1 MKRGIVFSVSAI
13 EMPGKI
19 VVSCQKNVEGMKQK
33 MKALVLAGGLPQI
46 ELIKQLKARNIT
58 TVLADGNPN
67 ALARPYADVFYQ
79 LAIFDVEAVKE
90 VALKEKVDFL
100 ITVCADQV
108 LLVVAQV
115 SEMLGLPW
123 YIDYKTAQL
132 VSDKK
137 EMKKI
142 FWENHIPTS
151 RYVEMDELDWNKIA
165 HLEYPLVVKPVDAYS
180 SKGVRKALNSEE
192 LAVYFAEAA
201 QISRTGGVIV
211 EEFVAGDEIS
221 VDIYV
226 EDGVAKLLC
235 VSNSEKINN
244 ADRFIIFRGRY
255 PVAASAEIL
264 EQIQNVAQQIA
275 DAFGLKNCPMLIQ
288 MINDGKRVSVLEF
301 CARTGGNMKYL
312 LIKRSCGFDV
322 IKAVIDL
329 TLGEKPH
336 VELTAPE
343 AKYIVNDFIYCK
355 PGVYDRLEGFEELR
369 QEGILADYYSLRP
382 QGMCVSGVSSSS
394 DRIAGITV
402 VADTLEEFNRRHRI
416 IVDSVKIID
425 SEGNDIMRHDLLPDL
440 V

>member
-1 MKRGIVFSVSAI
+1 
-13 EMPGKI
+13 
-19 VVSCQKNVEGMKQK
+19 

-46 ELIKQLKARNIT
+46 ELINQLKARGVT
-58 TVLADGNPN
+58 TVLADGNAN
-67 ALARPYADVFYQ
+67 ALARPYADIFYQ

-90 VALKEKVDFL
+90 VALKEQVDFL

-123 YIDYKTAQL
+123 YIDYQTAQL

-137 EMKKI
+137 YMKKV
-142 FWENHIPTS
+142 FWEHNIPTS
-151 RYVEMDELDWNKIA
+151 RYVEMTELDWDKIKQ
-165 HLEYPLVVKPVDAYS
+165 LQYPIVVKPVDAYS
-180 SKGVRKALNSEE
+180 SKGVRKALNPEE

-226 EDGVAKLLC
+226 EEGIAKLLC
-235 VSNSEKINN
+235 VSNSEKLVDD
-244 ADRFIIFRGRY
+244 DRFIIFRGRY
-255 PVAASAEIL
+255 PVAASAEIM
-264 EQIQNVAQQIA
+264 EQIQQVAQQIA

-336 VELTAPE
+336 VELSAPE
-343 AKYIVNDFIYCK
+343 AKYVVNDFIYCR
-355 PGVYDRLEGFEELR
+355 PGIYDRMEGFEELK
-369 QEGILADYYSLRP
+369 QKGILTDYYSLRP
-382 QGMCVSGVSSSS
+382 KGMRINGVTSSS

-402 VADTLEEFNRRHRI
+402 TANSLEEFNEKHRY
-416 IVDSVKIID
+416 IVDNVKILDI
-425 SEGNDIMRHDLLPDL
+425 NQQDIMRHDLLPDL
-440 V
+440 R

>member
-1 MKRGIVFSVSAI
+1 MELLCERTKISSLQYRCRDSNK
-13 EMPGKI
+13 EGKG
-19 VVSCQKNVEGMKQK
+19 VT
-33 MKALVLAGGLPQI
+33 MKALILAGGLPQI
-46 ELIKQLKARNIT
+46 ELINQLKSRNIT

-79 LAIFDVEAVKE
+79 MAIFDVEAVKE

-137 EMKKI
+137 YMKKV
-142 FWENHIPTS
+142 FWEHNIPTS
-151 RYVEMDELDWNKIA
+151 RYVEMTELDWSRIE
-165 HLEYPLVVKPVDAYS
+165 HLRYPIVVKPVDAYS
-180 SKGVRKALNSEE
+180 SRGVRKALNAEE
-192 LAVYFAEAA
+192 LERYFAEAA
-201 QISRTGGVIV
+201 KISRTGGVIV

-235 VSNSEKINN
+235 VSNSEKIND

-255 PVAASAEIL
+255 PVAASTEVMEKIR
-264 EQIQNVAQQIA
+264 QVAQQIV
-275 DAFGLKNCPMLIQ
+275 DAFELKNCPMLIQ
-288 MINDGKRVSVLEF
+288 MINDGKNVSVLEF

-329 TLGEKPH
+329 TLGEKPN

-355 PGVYDRLEGFEELR
+355 PGVYDHLDGFEELR
-369 QEGILADYYSLRP
+369 KAGVLTDYYSLRP
-382 QGMCVSGVSSSS
+382 KGMRVNGVSSSS
-394 DRIAGITV
+394 DRIAGMTIT
-402 VADTLEEFNRRHRI
+402 ANSLEEFNRKHRYVVENTKVLDENGI
-416 IVDSVKIID
+416 
-425 SEGNDIMRHDLLPDL
+425 DIMRHDLLPDL
-440 V
+440 L

>member
-1 MKRGIVFSVSAI
+1 
-13 EMPGKI
+13 
-19 VVSCQKNVEGMKQK
+19 

-46 ELIKQLKARNIT
+46 ELINQLKARNIT
-58 TVLADGNPN
+58 TVLADGNAN
-67 ALARPYADVFYQ
+67 ALARPYADIFYQ

-90 VALKEKVDFL
+90 VALKEQVDFL

-123 YIDYKTAQL
+123 YIDYQTAQL

-137 EMKKI
+137 YMKNI
-142 FWENHIPTS
+142 FWEHDIPTS
-151 RYVEMDELDWNKIA
+151 RYVEMTELDWDKIS
-165 HLEYPLVVKPVDAYS
+165 HLRYPIVVKPVDAYS
-180 SKGVRKALNSEE
+180 SRGVRKATNPED

-211 EEFVAGDEIS
+211 EEFVAGEEIS

-235 VSNSEKINN
+235 VSNSEKINDE
-244 ADRFIIFRGRY
+244 DRFIIFRGRY
-255 PVAASAEIL
+255 PVAASREIL
-264 EQIQNVAQQIA
+264 EQIQRVAQQIA

-312 LIKRSCGFDV
+312 LIKRACGFDV

-336 VELTAPE
+336 VELAAPE
-343 AKYIVNDFIYCK
+343 AKYIVNDFIYCR
-355 PGVYDRLEGFEELR
+355 PGIYDRMEGFEELR
-369 QEGILADYYSLRP
+369 QKGILTDFHSLRP
-382 QGMCVSGVSSSS
+382 KGMQVRGVSSSS
-394 DRIAGITV
+394 DRIAGMTV
-402 VADTLEEFNRRHRI
+402 TANTLEEFNEKHRY
-416 IVDSVKIID
+416 IVDHVKILD
-425 SEGNDIMRHDLLPDL
+425 ENGQDMMRHDLLPDL
-440 V
+440 K

>member
-1 MKRGIVFSVSAI
+1 
-13 EMPGKI
+13 
-19 VVSCQKNVEGMKQK
+19 

-46 ELIKQLKARNIT
+46 ELINQLKARNIT

-67 ALARPYADVFYQ
+67 ALARPYADIFYQ

-90 VALKEKVDFL
+90 VALKEQVDFL

-123 YIDYKTAQL
+123 YIDYQTAQL

-137 EMKKI
+137 YMKKV
-142 FWENHIPTS
+142 FWEHNIPTS
-151 RYVEMDELDWNKIA
+151 RYVEMTELDWEKIS
-165 HLEYPLVVKPVDAYS
+165 HLQYPIVVKPVDAYS
-180 SKGVRKALNSEE
+180 SRGVRKATNPED

-211 EEFVAGDEIS
+211 EEFVAGEEIS

-235 VSNSEKINN
+235 VSNSEKINDE
-244 ADRFIIFRGRY
+244 DRFIIFRGRY
-255 PVAASAEIL
+255 PVAASQEIL
-264 EQIQNVAQQIA
+264 EQIRQVAQQIA

-312 LIKRSCGFDV
+312 LIKRACGFDV

-329 TLGEKPH
+329 TLGQKPH
-336 VELTAPE
+336 VELAAPE
-343 AKYIVNDFIYCK
+343 ANYIVNDFIYCR
-355 PGVYDRLEGFEELR
+355 PGVYDRMEGFEELR
-369 QEGILADYYSLRP
+369 RQGILTDFYSLRP
-382 QGMCVSGVSSSS
+382 KGMQVRGVSSSS
-394 DRIAGITV
+394 DRIAGMTIT
-402 VADTLEEFNRRHRI
+402 ANTLEEFNEKHRY
-416 IVDSVKIID
+416 IVDHVKILD
-425 SEGNDIMRHDLLPDL
+425 ENGQDMMRHDLLPDL
-440 V
+440 K

>member
-1 MKRGIVFSVSAI
+1 
-13 EMPGKI
+13 
-19 VVSCQKNVEGMKQK
+19 

-46 ELIKQLKARNIT
+46 ELINQLKARNIT

-67 ALARPYADVFYQ
+67 ALARPYADIFYQ

-90 VALKEKVDFL
+90 VAVKENVDFL

-137 EMKKI
+137 YMKKI
-142 FWENHIPTS
+142 FWEHNIPTS
-151 RYVEMDELDWNKIA
+151 RYVEMSELDWNRIN
-165 HLEYPLVVKPVDAYS
+165 HLQYPLVVKPVDAYS
-180 SKGVRKALNSEE
+180 SKGVRKALNEQE
-192 LAVYFAEAA
+192 LEMYFAEAA

-235 VSNSEKINN
+235 VSNSEKIND

-255 PVAASAEIL
+255 PVAASEEIM
-264 EQIQNVAQQIA
+264 EQIRQVAQQIA
-275 DAFGLKNCPMLIQ
+275 DAFELKNCPMLIQ

-336 VELTAPE
+336 VELVAPE
-343 AKYIVNDFIYCK
+343 AKYVVNDFIYCR

-369 QEGILADYYSLRP
+369 QSGILTDYYSLRP
-382 QGMCVSGVSSSS
+382 RGMRVSGVSSSS
-394 DRIAGITV
+394 DRIAGMTIT
-402 VADTLEEFNRRHRI
+402 ANSLEEFNEKHRY
-416 IVDSVKIID
+416 IVDHVKILD
-425 SEGNDIMRHDLLPDL
+425 ENGMDMMRHDLLPDL